1 MSLRFSSKRQ
11 GTKARNLDKGSTGG
25 GTIYVAKT
33 KVLIFCDVTA
43 LLISALFSRMQE
55 RVSAPRSG
63 GTGFAPGHR
72 HTKVLKMI
80 LVTPHLAFRFL
91 G

>member
-1 MSLRFSSKRQ
+1 M
-11 GTKARNLDKGSTGG
+11 ARNLEFRIKEVQGGGG

-33 KVLIFCDVTA
+33 KALIYCEVTA
-43 LLISALFSRMQE
+43 LMICALCSRMQE

-63 GTGFAPGHR
+63 GTGFAPGQR
-72 HTKVLKMI
+72 HTKVLKMV
-80 LVTPHLAFRFL
+80 LVAPHLAFRFL